1 MSEYHAVK
9 NGKTY
14 CVYAEKDKP
23 SPELTAQLKKAGY
36 KIKEVKT

>member
-23 SPELTAQLKKAGY
+23 LPELTAQLKKAEY
-36 KIKEVKT
+36 RIVIKK